1 MHDSFILLVA
11 WMSALYCSSSSTIS
25 LLPNLHAN
33 MSGVLPKL
41 SFSSISAP
49 NSIRLLTHAYL
60 FFSIARDSGVLS
72 SLSSGSTPHP
82 LLIRARI
89 TWRDPAYAAKCIGVR
104 SCWPL
109 SLKVMLTSRPWSK
122 NKLAW
127 SSLSSK
133 SSWSSASVLRHLSKC
148 SFFLVFCITSL
159 HTLHLVELR

>member
-1 MHDSFILLVA
+1 MHDSFILLMA
-11 WMSALYCSSSSTIS
+11 LMSALYCRSSSTIS

-60 FFSIARDSGVLS
+60 FFSIARDKGVLS
-72 SLSSGSTPHP
+72 SLSKGSTPQP
-82 LLIRARI
+82 LLMRAKM
-89 TWRDPAYAAKCIGVR
+89 TCNDPAYAAKCIGVR

-122 NKLAW
+122 NRLAC
-127 SSLSSK
+127 SSLSSI
-133 SSWSSASVLRHLSKC
+133 SSWRRESVFRHLSKC
-148 SFFLVFCITSL
+148 SFFLVF
-159 HTLHLVELR
+159 